1 TNDREIHI
9 TQPYL
14 TVDHGRISSEFLLP
28 QIVREHDH
36 GVPTGNLVLIA
47 PEGAPELGLN
57 PEHAKEISAYQQSRL
72 QLRLRLRILSKAGS
86 KHVIDDKAIKRPALL
101 LEVGEIRIGHF
112 SGRPD
117 H

>member
-1 TNDREIHI
+1 MPI
-9 TQPYL
+9 
-14 TVDHGRISSEFLLP
+14 DHGWIGSEFLPP
-28 QIVREHDH
+28 QIVREHNH
-36 GVPTGNLVLIA
+36 SVPSGNLVLFA
-47 PEGAPELGLN
+47 PECATELGLN

-86 KHVIDDKAIKRPALL
+86 KHVINDKAIKRPALL

-112 SGRPD
+112 SGRSG